1 MHIRRVGRAGAFAIA
16 SLLVFSGTA
25 LADSVAADGDQIS
38 PGVQTYVDLGS
49 VSPGATIAR
58 DVPLT
63 LFCGGLHH
71 VDPGQIVTV
80 GVAATTVPSEG
91 GSIVATDVTIGPGPS
106 SWADDTA
113 GISGC
118 SGPMWVGA
126 ATPSHVSLVAPM
138 TPGLDYTFVVEYGR
152 TFEPAGV
159 ADASSITG
167 FTSVAFVLD
176 VVDAGPVD
184 GVPPTFTGTADDID
198 VVTTDPAGA
207 VVEFPLPT
215 ATDDTDPS
223 PAVGCMPA
231 PGSLFAVGST
241 VVTCTATDAA
251 GNAANLVF
259 AVNVHPG
266 AVAWETPVR
275 ASGTVVNRGR
285 SLPIKVRAWI
295 DGAPVS
301 GSARFD
307 LAPCGD
313 PTTVV
318 LTVDAG
324 RQVAP
329 GRWMTVLDTAALA
342 APCYR
347 VELVVGDHAMGSFDL
362 SLVGASTSARC
373 AAQRWPNRHS

>member
-1 MHIRRVGRAGAFAIA
+1 MLNREVGRAGALAIA
-16 SLLVFSGTA
+16 SLLLFSGTA

-49 VSPGATIAR
+49 VAPGASIDREVA
-58 DVPLT
+58 LT

-71 VDPGQIVTV
+71 VDPGQLVTV
-80 GVAATTVPSEG
+80 SEVSTTVPAHG
-91 GSIVATDVTIGPGPS
+91 GSITAAEVTIGPVPS
-106 SWADDTA
+106 SWADDRA

-118 SGPMWVGA
+118 SGPMWVEA
-126 ATPSHVSLVAPM
+126 ATPSHVSVVAPT

-176 VVDAGPVD
+176 VVDAPPVD
-184 GVPPTFTGTADDID
+184 GVPPTFTGTPGDID

-223 PAVGCMPA
+223 PVVGCEPA

-241 VVTCTATDAA
+241 AVTCTATDGA
-251 GNAANLVF
+251 GNAASLGF
-259 AVNVHPG
+259 AVTVHLG
-266 AVAWETPVR
+266 RVAWETPVR
-275 ASGTVVNRGR
+275 ASGMVVNRGR
-285 SLPIKVRAWI
+285 SLPLKVRAWM
-295 DGAPVS
+295 DGVPMS
-301 GSARFD
+301 GSARLD
-307 LAPCGD
+307 LSPCSD
-313 PTTVV
+313 PTTVAA
-318 LTVDAG
+318 TVDAG
-324 RQVAP
+324 RQVGP
-329 GRWMTVLDTAALA
+329 GRWMTVLDTVDLA
-342 APCYR
+342 EPCYR

-362 SLVGASTSARC
+362 SAVGAATFARSG
-373 AAQRWPNRHS
+373 QHGWGYRRS